1 MNLSRLICFSTI
13 LVSASTGVSAFDAV
27 NVEFK
32 DGTKTQVVLSDD
44 LTASFTA
51 GELVIT
57 DIQASL
63 EIRVDK
69 ADISAFS
76 FEDLSSLDAVGA
88 ESVSAV
94 VSGCMLTVSGMNGPV
109 DIILA
114 DTNGRVIS
122 SVTAGAT
129 YSFDL
134 RDLVSG
140 VYLVK
145 IGTVTYKISVK

>member
-1 MNLSRLICFSTI
+1 MNLSRLICFSSLI
-13 LVSASTGVSAFDAV
+13 VSASLGAAAFNAV

-51 GELVIT
+51 TELIIT
-57 DIQASL
+57 DIPA
-63 EIRVDK
+63 
-69 ADISAFS
+69 
-76 FEDLSSLDAVGA
+76 SLDAVGA

-122 SVTAGAT
+122 SVTAGST
-129 YSFDL
+129 YYSFDL